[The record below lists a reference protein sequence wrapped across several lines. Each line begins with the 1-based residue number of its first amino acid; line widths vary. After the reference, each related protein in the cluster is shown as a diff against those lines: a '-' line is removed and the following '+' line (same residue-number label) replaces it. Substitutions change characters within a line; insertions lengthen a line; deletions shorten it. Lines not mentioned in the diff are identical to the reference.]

1 MAVQVWIGEKPE
13 HPNERRAIMAL
24 ARGLDRLDG
33 LYLILANFTVGG
45 RTIDLVI
52 VKQDA
57 IFIIELKHCDGKVF
71 GDVNGP
77 WFVEG
82 SNGERKR
89 LNPGRKNP
97 YNQVISYYYNLVNF
111 LNDHRAELL
120 SPQKAKT
127 VDFRTCR
134 RLVVIAP
141 TIQEGS
147 RVETDWKV
155 DLKGLDELPAYLV
168 TERSSEIDL
177 TEEEML
183 RIPELLHL
191 TRWTEINTLLAGV
204 LPPLDESPTV
214 VDRTAPQEQSVI
226 TMSSGSAAASAETGE
241 PTAATGASKASALPV
256 ATPAALAQ
264 CLSRFWQ
271 SWTGRIAL
279 VSSLIVVVLLGIL
292 FGQWRP
298 LPRPDQPSQSMV
310 VSTSLPAGGADAGV
324 IMPVSSC
331 VWSGFQPVGRRI
343 MNGSWENV
351 GVGGN
356 APGLTPD
363 VVVTLEEV
371 EFCDG
376 RITLK
381 WSLRNNLIDQS
392 VEMPLTADNIEVR
405 DSVGTRYLVA
415 DDLSQPRELRALPGE
430 RVRGSAVIDRPVNL
444 NTSTLVVVLKRL
456 PFGETTWLVP
466 APGAG

>member
-13 HPNERRAIMAL
+13 HANERRAIMAL

-45 RTIDLVI
+45 RSIDLVI

-57 IFIIELKHCDGKVF
+57 VFIIELKHCDGRVF

-111 LNDHRAELL
+111 LNDHRTELL
-120 SPQKAKT
+120 PPQKAKT

-141 TIQEGS
+141 TLQEGS
-147 RVETDWKV
+147 HVETDWKV

-177 TEEEML
+177 TDEEML

-191 TRWTEINTLLAGV
+191 TRWTEINALLAGV
-204 LPPLDESPTV
+204 LPNLDDSPAVDRPVSRESP
-214 VDRTAPQEQSVI
+214 VI
-226 TMSSGSAAASAETGE
+226 TGPVGSVTALAAPSAE
-241 PTAATGASKASALPV
+241 AS
-256 ATPAALAQ
+256 TPATQAQ
-264 CLSRFWQ
+264 PVVASVSLSQRLSRLWQ
-271 SWTGRIAL
+271 SWAGRIAL
-279 VSSLIVVVLLGIL
+279 ASSLIVVVLIGMI
-292 FGQWRP
+292 FSQGRA
-298 LPRPDQPSQSMV
+298 LPRSDQPAQSMV
-310 VSTSLPAGGADAGV
+310 VSTSLPAGGADAGA
-324 IMPVSSC
+324 ISPVSSC
-331 VWSGFQPVGRRI
+331 IWSGFQPVGRRMI
-343 MNGSWENV
+343 NGSWENV

-376 RITLK
+376 RITLR
-381 WSLRNNLIDQS
+381 WSLRNNLSDQH
-392 VEMPLTADNIEVR
+392 VEMPLTAENIEVR
-405 DSVGTRYLVA
+405 DSVGTRYLVT
-415 DDLSQPRELRALPGE
+415 DDLSQPRGLRALPGE

-444 NTSTLVVVLKRL
+444 NASTLVVVLKKL

-466 APGAG
+466 TPGAG

>member
-33 LYLILANFTVGG
+33 LYLILADFTVGG

-52 VKQDA
+52 VKQDGV
-57 IFIIELKHCDGKVF
+57 FIIELKHCDGKVF

-127 VDFRTCR
+127 IDFRTCR

-141 TIQEGS
+141 TLQEGS

-177 TEEEML
+177 TDEEML

-191 TRWTEINTLLAGV
+191 TRWTEINTLLSGV
-204 LPPLDESPTV
+204 LPRLDETPVTPESVAPQAQPVAAPAETSASSATT
-214 VDRTAPQEQSVI
+214 DASTAP
-226 TMSSGSAAASAETGE
+226 
-241 PTAATGASKASALPV
+241 PPV
-256 ATPAALAQ
+256 ATPTPVSQRLAR
-264 CLSRFWQ
+264 LWQ
-271 SWTGRIAL
+271 TWTGRIAL
-279 VSSLIVVVLLGIL
+279 ASSLTVVVLLGIL
-292 FGQWRP
+292 VSQGQP
-298 LPRPDQPSQSMV
+298 LPRPDQPAQSMV
-310 VSTSLPAGGADAGV
+310 VSTSLPAGGADAGA
-324 IMPVSSC
+324 ISPVNPC
-331 VWSGFQPVGRRI
+331 VWSGFQPVGRRMI
-343 MNGSWENV
+343 NGSWENV

-356 APGLTPD
+356 APALAPD

-371 EFCDG
+371 EFCNG
-376 RITLK
+376 KIVLK
-381 WSLRNNLIDQS
+381 WSLRNNLSDQS
-392 VEMPLTADNIEVR
+392 IAMPLTAENIEAR
-405 DSVGTRYLVA
+405 DSVGTRYVVT
-415 DDLSQPRELRALPGE
+415 DDLSQPNELRASPGE

-444 NTSTLVVVLKRL
+444 NASTLVVVLKKF

-466 APGAG
+466 TPGAG